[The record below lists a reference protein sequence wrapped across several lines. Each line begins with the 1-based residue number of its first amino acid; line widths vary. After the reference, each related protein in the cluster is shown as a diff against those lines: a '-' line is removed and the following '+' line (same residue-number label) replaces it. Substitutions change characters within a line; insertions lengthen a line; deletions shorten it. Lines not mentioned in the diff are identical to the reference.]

1 MRIVHAVL
9 LVLIPL
15 TVSTWA
21 GEPPR
26 SPGCLPGEVPIK
38 AKRPDGG
45 TWNDCRPDNG
55 CYTAGEEDACPWV
68 RRPQVGC
75 SCIKPG

>member
-1 MRIVHAVL
+1 MRIVHAGL
-9 LVLIPL
+9 LLILLAVP
-15 TVSTWA
+15 SWA
-21 GEPPR
+21 GGPQFAGHCR
-26 SPGCLPGEVPIK
+26 PGEVPIK

-45 TWNDCRPDNG
+45 TRNDCRPDNG